1 MGHAA
6 KVALSSARL
15 FNLTTTIP
23 PAARPNLFAPD
34 SSAHIP
40 GGVVVAQTMY
50 SSTMDHLRE
59 FGTPKAMGATNAY
72 IYRIIMKQAAIAAV
86 IGSALGIS
94 LSVLVVH
101 ESGKGGANILL
112 PWQLAVGMFGVTLLM
127 CVIAAFVSIN
137 KVTKLDPALVFK
149 Q

>member
-1 MGHAA
+1 M
-6 KVALSSARL
+6 
-15 FNLTTTIP
+15 
-23 PAARPNLFAPD
+23 
-34 SSAHIP
+34 
-40 GGVVVAQTMY
+40 VAQTMY